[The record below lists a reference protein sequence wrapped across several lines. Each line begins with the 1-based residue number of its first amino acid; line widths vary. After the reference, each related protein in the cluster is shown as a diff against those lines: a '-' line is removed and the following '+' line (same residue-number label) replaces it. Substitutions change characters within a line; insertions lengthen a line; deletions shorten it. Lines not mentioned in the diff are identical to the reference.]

1 MGDYEL
7 TCIICPASCT
17 LKVSTKNDEIVV
29 EGNMCSR
36 GVEFAKNEVIN
47 PTRYVMSVV
56 RVRGGDMPTVSVITS
71 KPIPKNCMWNVMEVL
86 ANLEVEAPIEI
97 GDTIVQNICGSD
109 VIATRRVKN
118 IKGKES

>member
-1 MGDYEL
+1 
-7 TCIICPASCT
+7 
-17 LKVSTKNDEIVV
+17 
-29 EGNMCSR
+29 MCSR

-97 GDTIVQNICGSD
+97 GDTIVKNICGSD